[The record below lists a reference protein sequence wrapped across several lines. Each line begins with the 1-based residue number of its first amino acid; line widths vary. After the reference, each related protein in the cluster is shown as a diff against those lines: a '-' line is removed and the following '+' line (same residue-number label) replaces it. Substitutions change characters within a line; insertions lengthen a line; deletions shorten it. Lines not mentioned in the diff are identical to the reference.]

1 MKVRHSIYFE
11 QDTYESA
18 VSICKLRNFSSISEL
33 INRALEEYLA
43 REAGQTM
50 MKLLSKEMISV
61 VENTI
66 LMSERRIN
74 HILFKLAVADAEMKH
89 VIAIASQFQDR
100 IELLAK
106 IHEQSEREVRIT
118 NGLLNFKTALE
129 QLNGNKQGADEWE
142 EI

>member
-89 VIAIASQFQDR
+89 VMAEYFSLDEGFLEDAHDR
-100 IELLAK
+100 SI
-106 IHEQSEREVRIT
+106 REVRQT
-118 NGLLNFKTALE
+118 NGILNLAQVMNE
-129 QLNGNKQGADEWE
+129 ARE
-142 EI
+142 EKE

>member
-43 REAGQTM
+43 REAGQTLT
-50 MKLLSKEMISV
+50 KLLSKEMISV

-74 HILFKLAVADAEMKH
+74 HILFKLAVGDAEMKH
-89 VIAIASQFQDR
+89 VMAEYFSLDEGFLEEAHDR
-100 IELLAK
+100 SI
-106 IHEQSEREVRIT
+106 REVRQT
-118 NGLLNFKTALE
+118 NGILNLAQVMSE
-129 QLNGNKQGADEWE
+129 ARE
-142 EI
+142 EKE

>member
-43 REAGQTM
+43 RESGQTM

-74 HILFKLAVADAEMKH
+74 HILFKLAVGDAEMKH
-89 VIAIASQFQDR
+89 VMAEYFSLDEGFLEDAHDR
-100 IELLAK
+100 
-106 IHEQSEREVRIT
+106 SVREVRQT
-118 NGLLNFKTALE
+118 NGILNLAQVMSE
-129 QLNGNKQGADEWE
+129 VRE
-142 EI
+142 EKE

>member
-18 VSICKLRNFSSISEL
+18 VSIYKLRNFSSISEL

-74 HILFKLAVADAEMKH
+74 HILFKLAVGDAEMKYVLAEYFSLDEGFLEYTH
-89 VIAIASQFQDR
+89 DR
-100 IELLAK
+100 
-106 IHEQSEREVRIT
+106 SVREVRQN
-118 NGLLNFKTALE
+118 NGILNLAQVMNEAKE
-129 QLNGNKQGADEWE
+129 GNED
-142 EI
+142 

>member
-11 QDTYESA
+11 QETYESA

-74 HILFKLAVADAEMKH
+74 HILFKLAVGDSEMKYVLAEYFKFDDGFLEYAH
-89 VIAIASQFQDR
+89 DR
-100 IELLAK
+100 
-106 IHEQSEREVRIT
+106 SVREVRQT
-118 NGLLNFKTALE
+118 NGILNLSQVMSEAREGEKE
-129 QLNGNKQGADEWE
+129 
-142 EI
+142 

>member
-18 VSICKLRNFSSISEL
+18 VSICKLRNCSSISEL

-74 HILFKLAVADAEMKH
+74 HILFKLAVGDAEMKH
-89 VIAIASQFQDR
+89 VMAEYFSLDEGFLEEAHDR
-100 IELLAK
+100 SI
-106 IHEQSEREVRIT
+106 REVRQT
-118 NGLLNFKTALE
+118 NGILNLAQVMSE
-129 QLNGNKQGADEWE
+129 ARE
-142 EI
+142 EKE

>member
-74 HILFKLAVADAEMKH
+74 HILFKLAVGDAEMKH
-89 VIAIASQFQDR
+89 VMAEYFSLDEGFLEEAHDR
-100 IELLAK
+100 SI
-106 IHEQSEREVRIT
+106 REVRQT
-118 NGLLNFKTALE
+118 NGILNLAQVMSE
-129 QLNGNKQGADEWE
+129 ARE
-142 EI
+142 EKE

>member
-74 HILFKLAVADAEMKH
+74 HILFKLAVGDAEMKYVLAEYFSLDEGFLEDAH
-89 VIAIASQFQDR
+89 DR
-100 IELLAK
+100 SI
-106 IHEQSEREVRIT
+106 REVRQN
-118 NGLLNFKTALE
+118 NGILNLAQVMSE
-129 QLNGNKQGADEWE
+129 ARE
-142 EI
+142 EKE

>member
-74 HILFKLAVADAEMKH
+74 HILFKLAVGDAEMKH
-89 VIAIASQFQDR
+89 VMAEYFSLDEGFLEDAHDR
-100 IELLAK
+100 SI
-106 IHEQSEREVRIT
+106 REVRQT
-118 NGLLNFKTALE
+118 NGILNLAQVMSE
-129 QLNGNKQGADEWE
+129 ARE
-142 EI
+142 EKE